1 MRRRTITLVVVGLVL
16 ALFVLPAAANEFLG
30 EDDDVDEIDRP
41 YLTYDYDEPS
51 HVVFYGIE
59 DRAVAPGEDEDPL
72 LDCRIPDGVELAV
85 TVDDDGVISYEIVP
99 GEPDPDADPDAAP
112 FELPEECIPVLIEG
126 PNGQVN
132 HGQFVS
138 NMVHDLKEDYDKDVN
153 GPFGQWVKLFA
164 HDKEIGKGDLKVKAN
179 TDGDLS
185 TTDADDLEAAGDES
199 KPDKPDKGNKGNKEN
214 RGKKNG

>member
-30 EDDDVDEIDRP
+30 EEDVIADEPVP
-41 YLTYDYDEPS
+41 YLTYDYDVDS

-59 DRAVAPGEDEDPL
+59 DGEEPADPR
-72 LDCRIPDGVELAV
+72 LDCRIPDDVELTV
-85 TVDDDGVISYEIVP
+85 TVDEDGEISYEIVP
-99 GEPDPDADPDAAP
+99 GEPDPDADPDAVP
-112 FELPEECIPVLIEG
+112 FALPEECIPVLIEG

-138 NMVHDLKEDYDKDVN
+138 NMVHDLKEDYDKDAH

-164 HDKEIGKGDLKVKAN
+164 HDTEIGKGDLKVKAN

-185 TTDADDLEAAGDES
+185 TADADDLETAGDES
-199 KPDKPDKGNKGNKEN
+199 KPDKPDKPNNGNKGNKEN
-214 RGKKNG
+214 KGKKNG